1 MIKSALDRN
10 DIRAAEDGLR
20 QLRNLIIVFVDQHN
34 RCGQEL
40 SPGADFAVEKYS
52 RKALEL
58 ANDIEEK
65 RGNQDNANRIGQLIE
80 TLETGVRMGGLGAL
94 AALMSAMTFLLRR
107 PAF

>member
-1 MIKSALDRN
+1 MIESALDRN

-20 QLRNLIIVFVDQHN
+20 HLKNLIMGFVDQHN

-40 SPGADFAVEKYS
+40 STGADFAVEKYS
-52 RKALEL
+52 MKAAKL
-58 ANDIEEK
+58 AKDIEEK
-65 RGNQDNANRIGQLIE
+65 RGNQDNANRIGRLIE